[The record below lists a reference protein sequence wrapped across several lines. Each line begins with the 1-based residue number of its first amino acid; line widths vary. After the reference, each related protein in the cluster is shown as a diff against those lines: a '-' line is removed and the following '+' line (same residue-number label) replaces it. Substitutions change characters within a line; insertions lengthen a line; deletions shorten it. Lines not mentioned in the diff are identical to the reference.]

1 MGWATGIAVYVII
14 WFVSL
19 FTVLPWRAERSSN
32 PQPGTIE
39 SAPDNPRLLQK
50 FAITTVIAAVLWLIL
65 YALVKSDVISFR
77 EMAKGLAGPGG
88 D

>member
-1 MGWATGIAVYVII
+1 MGWVTGIAVYVII
-14 WFVSL
+14 WFLAL

-39 SAPDNPRLLQK
+39 SAPDNPRLLLK
-50 FAITTVIAAVLWLIL
+50 FGITTVLAALLWLGLDVLIE
-65 YALVKSDVISFR
+65 SDLLSFR
-77 EMAKGLAGPGG
+77 EMAKGLGAPR